1 MTLGTMFDQGINT
14 TRPEANPLNYWAG
27 LTFAHKV
34 FQLPFMYAHRKTIQT
49 RYWEAHGKDTLLP
62 DTVVSSEAVGQDGA
76 YPAPPSGALILLGP
90 SEPPSILRLAA
101 GPAVVGLG
109 IGLAVASL
117 VLDSNNAKRQ
127 RDIDVALA
135 KTEGVWPVQLKDEER
150 DHGAR
155 TESLQSELDRDEK
168 LVGPLIL
175 GGVVVVVVGLLL
187 MVRRPAKSE
196 FRLSRNS
203 AALAGGF

>member
-1 MTLGTMFDQGINT
+1 MVNVKKRGNAVHLRAVVCTMGAFFMVCT
-14 TRPEANPLNYWAG
+14 A
-27 LTFAHKV
+27 
-34 FQLPFMYAHRKTIQT
+34 LPQT
-49 RYWEAHGKDTLLP
+49 AHGDTLA
-62 DTVVSSEAVGQDGA
+62 SSDAVDQDGA
-76 YPAPPSGALILLGP
+76 YPAPPSGPLILLGP

-117 VLDSNNAKRQ
+117 MLDANNEKRE
-127 RDIDVALA
+127 RDIGVALA

-155 TESLQSELDRDEK
+155 TEALQSELDRNEK
-168 LVGPLIL
+168 FVGPLLL